1 MVDET
6 GVTTLLL
13 ELAESNGT
21 WKALAVGGLVL
32 VWKWWQTV
40 QKHLC
45 EAIPDALAIARNLSE
60 DGLDVRLKVHIIDD
74 DEDDKKAE

>member
-45 EAIPDALAIARNLSE
+45 EAIPDALAIARNITE

-74 DEDDKKAE
+74 DEDDKKDE

>member
-13 ELAESNGT
+13 ELAESSGT
-21 WKALAVGGLVL
+21 WKAVAVGGLVL
-32 VWKWWQTV
+32 VWRWWQTV

-45 EAIPDALAIARNLSE
+45 EAIPDALAIARNITE
-60 DGLDVRLKVHIIDD
+60 DGLDIRLKVHMC
-74 DEDDKKAE
+74 EDKEEEKD

>member
-13 ELAESNGT
+13 ELAESSGT
-21 WKALAVGGLVL
+21 WKAVVVGGLVL
-32 VWKWWQTV
+32 VWRWWQTV

-45 EAIPDALAIARNLSE
+45 EAIPDALAIARNITE
-60 DGLDVRLKVHIIDD
+60 DGLDIRLKVQMC
-74 DEDDKKAE
+74 EDKEEEKD

>member
-21 WKALAVGGLVL
+21 WKAVAVGGLVL
-32 VWKWWQTV
+32 VWRWWQTV

-45 EAIPDALAIARNLSE
+45 EAIPDALAIARNITE
-60 DGLDVRLKVHIIDD
+60 DGLDIRLKVHMCEDKEEGKDD
-74 DEDDKKAE
+74 G